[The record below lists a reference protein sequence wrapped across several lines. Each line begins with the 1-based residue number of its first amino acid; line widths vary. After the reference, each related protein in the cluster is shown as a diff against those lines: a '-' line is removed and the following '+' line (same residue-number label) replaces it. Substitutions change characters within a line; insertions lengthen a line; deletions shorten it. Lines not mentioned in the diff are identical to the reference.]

1 MENRN
6 FKQMNA
12 EEVASRIIAAE
23 VAYLHTDYESLS
35 FEERCG
41 YALEYSPILHPI
53 LAPAADRRAAMLEEL
68 RPELLLRAEKE
79 DGFAL
84 YVLGSFGADLSVP
97 ASDDERRLLE
107 RAVDAGFYKASIDL
121 VARFLRGKGTRKQA
135 LHGHLIPALN
145 RLVEEGKSDTA
156 AMHAVTHLLSE
167 LESNGE
173 SRLVFSLMARELA
186 EKMVLGGSYVGLTK
200 LCLPC
205 SVKGT
210 CLKSNVSAEELTF
223 WQTVDFLVH
232 SRLFD
237 AGALHLGD
245 ALRWKLINA
254 RGCEREEEGRA

>member
-12 EEVASRIIAAE
+12 EEVASGIIAAE

-97 ASDDERRLLE
+97 ASDDERHR
-107 RAVDAGFYKASIDL
+107 
-121 VARFLRGKGTRKQA
+121 QA
-135 LHGHLIPALN
+135 T
-145 RLVEEGKSDTA
+145 VS
-156 AMHAVTHLLSE
+156 
-167 LESNGE
+167 
-173 SRLVFSLMARELA
+173 
-186 EKMVLGGSYVGLTK
+186 
-200 LCLPC
+200 PC
-205 SVKGT
+205 SSKGEKAVK
-210 CLKSNVSAEELTF
+210 A
-223 WQTVDFLVH
+223 
-232 SRLFD
+232 
-237 AGALHLGD
+237 
-245 ALRWKLINA
+245 
-254 RGCEREEEGRA
+254 